1 MAGAKKPAGRGRGL
15 IGAFFTG
22 TLVIV
27 AGFAIGVVVG
37 LAMEDPSLVADY
49 ATGATR
55 RVELEEAATT
65 PLTPPVRSQKLDPRR
80 GFSIQVGAFADIAAA
95 RGLAEHLESVG
106 YPVYILRPEDDPAEE
121 SSRFKV
127 RVGPIL
133 ERDRAEDL
141 ATRLKSDEALPTWI
155 IDESA

>member
-1 MAGAKKPAGRGRGL
+1 MVETKKKTRRGRGL
-15 IGAFFTG
+15 VGAFFTG
-22 TLVIV
+22 TLIIV
-27 AGFAIGVVVG
+27 AGFAIGVVAG

-55 RVELEEAATT
+55 QVGVEKPEPASSE
-65 PLTPPVRSQKLDPRR
+65 PPVRSKKLDPRR
-80 GFSIQVGAFADIAAA
+80 GFSIQVGAFADVAAA
-95 RGLAEHLESVG
+95 RGLAERLESVG

-133 ERDRAEDL
+133 ERERAEDL